1 MNEFPSKTSLI
12 LLLLLFSSKN
22 FVLNSNGT
30 SPTNVADANNE
41 RPTLIHV
48 LAFVPV
54 TDDGQVGTHLHPKW
68 TDGEAILPSAYL
80 AQNEISN
87 LSNFL
92 NGYQLE
98 VLPVRIPLCDLNEGI
113 FHFVKEVVLNENN
126 IVGVVGYF
134 CHNIAKHI
142 SELLQHK
149 ELNLIQI
156 SATFDSLFELDET
169 FGGVSH
175 HQHVI
180 LPFSQSIARAVV
192 KMLLRLNWS
201 RVAVITTQ
209 KFSNYVDQQQSFLE
223 LAEEFSINVSLTME
237 ISDISYRSESVP
249 KEFLRELQNFG
260 VKIII
265 AFLSP
270 SEAVDILCSAYLN
283 GFTWPNYAWIFTE
296 VITTEI
302 LTQSK
307 FCTKNTS
314 LFAIDNTIF
323 FSHQARTPT
332 DNDTL
337 PSGLNYSVY
346 YDAYL
351 QKLYQ
356 LSEQLA
362 YDLQSN
368 PYANVLYD
376 SVWALALTLN
386 RSLSI
391 LNERNLSL
399 ANISQARGEIFDVM
413 DEQLSELSFHG
424 ATGFLNFSHDRAAV
438 HSTVHILHYQN
449 NQQMVIGSYNIELDT
464 LILNITS
471 LGDIP
476 SDTLERVFI
485 LYPTWLMAIL
495 LVLIVA
501 CFILTTVLMFLFFR
515 YRKKPAIKATSNTLS
530 LCMFVG
536 CYLLLTSSLFHT
548 ITSSMIRKESLRAF
562 NCMLDIYLIA
572 IGLDTVL
579 ATVIAKTIRIYHIF
593 HKFGKVSR
601 IFSDP
606 GLFVIIL
613 MIVFGRI
620 ILLVIWTCLDI
631 SSVVDVEEFISQ
643 SVPPY
648 YQVSEQCYA
657 RHLGIWLGLHFGYSA
672 ILMLIMVLLAILTRN
687 IKREYFKDSKK
698 INTLVMA
705 LVFDLWIFMPMW
717 LILRLVGAIIPSRL
731 AYCFGALIASLLCQV
746 FLIMPKVLPLMLQKC
761 TCFNTSRAGFY
772 NMLPFRHRRR
782 RQSQL
787 ISKN

>member
-12 LLLLLFSSKN
+12 LLLLLFSCKS
-22 FVLNSNGT
+22 FVLDSNGL

-54 TDDGQVGTHLHPKW
+54 TNDGQFETHLHPKW

-149 ELNLIQI
+149 ELNLIQV
-156 SATFDSLFELDET
+156 SATSDSLLELDET

-175 HQHVI
+175 YQHVI

-201 RVAVITTQ
+201 RVAVVSSQ
-209 KFSNYVDQQQSFLE
+209 KFKNYFEQQQSFFE
-223 LAEEFSINVSLTME
+223 LAEEFSINVSE
-237 ISDISYRSESVP
+237 ISYRSELP
-249 KEFLRELQNFG
+249 KESLRGLQNVG
-260 VKIII
+260 VRIII
-265 AFLSP
+265 TFLSP
-270 SEAVDILCSAYLN
+270 SEVVDLLCSAYLN
-283 GFTWPNYAWIFTE
+283 GFSWPNYAWIFTE
-296 VITTEI
+296 VIPSEI

-314 LFAIDNTIF
+314 LFAINNIIF
-323 FSHQARTPT
+323 LSQQIKTS
-332 DNDTL
+332 NEYEIL

-351 QKLYQ
+351 QRLNQSSKKF
-356 LSEQLA
+356 SHN
-362 YDLQSN
+362 LQSN

-391 LNERNLSL
+391 LNERNLPL

-438 HSTVHILHYQN
+438 QSTVSILHYQN
-449 NQQMVIGSYNIELDT
+449 NQQMVIGSYNLALDR

-485 LYPTWLMAIL
+485 LYPTWLMAIV
-495 LVLIVA
+495 LVVIVA
-501 CFILTTVLMFLFFR
+501 CFILTTVSMFLFIY

-536 CYLLLTSSLFHT
+536 CYLLLTSSLFET
-548 ITSSMIRKESLRAF
+548 INSSTIRRESLRAF

-606 GLFVIIL
+606 GLFVFIL
-613 MIVFGRI
+613 TIVFGRI

-631 SSVVDVEEFISQ
+631 SSIVDVEEFISE

-687 IKREYFKDSKK
+687 IKRQYFKDSKK
-698 INTLVMA
+698 INTLVMT
-705 LVFDLWIFMPMW
+705 LVFDLLIFVPMW
-717 LILRLVGAIIPSRL
+717 LILRLIGAIIPSRL
-731 AYCFGALIASLLCQV
+731 AYCFSTLIASLLCLV
-746 FLIMPKVLPLMLQKC
+746 FLVWPKLLPLILQSCKH
-761 TCFNTSRAGFY
+761 FNTSSTGIY
-772 NMLPFRHRRR
+772 SILPFRSGRH
-782 RQSQL
+782 RQS
-787 ISKN
+787 